1 MESCR
6 NLLVCLNSVF
16 CIVNDAIFVSF
27 LLPAVFI
34 PFVVNKSLLEY
45 FCLLYTSIFFPIRF
59 VQIDKIVMRFRQVI
73 ISVYL
78 TGRDFEIGFFRPAL
92 LFTDFFEI
100 IGIKKMCIRDR
111 ICRRA
116 CIGYGR

>member
-45 FCLLYTSIFFPIRF
+45 LGLA
-59 VQIDKIVMRFRQVI
+59 VK
-73 ISVYL
+73 
-78 TGRDFEIGFFRPAL
+78 
-92 LFTDFFEI
+92 
-100 IGIKKMCIRDR
+100 GI
-111 ICRRA
+111 
-116 CIGYGR
+116 